1 MTLAELLKKYNEK
14 LERFNK
20 IKMDESVE
28 MTEVR
33 ALSDELKDLK
43 SRIEL
48 AQEERELKLNTLE
61 IQSTPIEN
69 VRHADEPKEV
79 RDLSFDELDK
89 EYEKTFLRAI
99 RGKKISQRDRDVFNR
114 MVELRDAPNATP
126 YMKTAVDEDG
136 GFIVPKAI
144 STMINEYKRQGQFDL
159 TTLVDVTVTTV
170 ISGRFTYQKLAD
182 AKPMP
187 KLNQWDTIKDGE
199 TPQFEQKEYKIEDYA
214 EIIPLPRTLLQDTD
228 QNLMKTIA
236 SWIALK
242 TLITRN
248 NEILS
253 VLKATYSTKKKIATV
268 DDLKDVINVELDPA
282 FKPNATIITNE
293 YGFNYLAKLKDN
305 DGNYLMQ
312 PDPTQADS
320 FNVLGKRV
328 IEVTSKTLPST
339 GTKAPMIVG
348 DLKEAIRFFDRGVY
362 EVLSTTIGG
371 DSFKRDSLDTRVIDR
386 FDVIALD
393 PEAVIYGEVETKA
406 TTASA

>member
-1 MTLAELLKKYNEK
+1 MTLAELLKKYDEK

-20 IKMDESVE
+20 IKMDESVDIA
-28 MTEVR
+28 EVR
-33 ALSDELKDLK
+33 SLSDELKDLK

-89 EYEKTFLRAI
+89 EYEKTFLRAV
-99 RGKKISQRDRDVFNR
+99 RNQKLNQRDHDVYNR
-114 MVELRDAPNATP
+114 MVELRDAPSATP
-126 YMKTAVDEDG
+126 YMKTSVDEDG

-170 ISGRFTYQKLAD
+170 ISGKFTYQKLAD

-228 QNLMKTIA
+228 QNLMQTIA
-236 SWIALK
+236 RWIALK
-242 TLITRN
+242 TLVTRN
-248 NEILS
+248 SEILA

-268 DDLKDVINVELDPA
+268 DDLKDVVNVELDPA

-293 YGFNYLAKLKDN
+293 HGFNYLAKLKDN

-348 DLKEAIRFFDRGVY
+348 DLKEAVRFFDRGVY
-362 EVLSTTIGG
+362 EVTPTIIGG
-371 DSFKRDSLDTRVIDR
+371 DAFKRNSLDTRVIDR